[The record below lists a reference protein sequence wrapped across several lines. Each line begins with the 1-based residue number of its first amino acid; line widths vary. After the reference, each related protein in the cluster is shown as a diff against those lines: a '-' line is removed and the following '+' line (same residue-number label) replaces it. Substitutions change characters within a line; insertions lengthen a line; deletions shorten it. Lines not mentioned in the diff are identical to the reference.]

1 MEGAMDLKDL
11 EKMTVV
17 KLREEA
23 TRFEDVKGAIGM
35 SKDQLID
42 LLCDKY
48 GIQKK
53 QALPKGIGRRALKA
67 RIRQMHAQRDE
78 VLASGDQKRAH
89 VHRRRLKSL
98 RRRLRKVIEKAAHGK
113 PAAGKEVSA
122 G

>member
-1 MEGAMDLKDL
+1 MDLKDL

-35 SKDQLID
+35 SKQQLID
-42 LLCDKY
+42 LLCDKH
-48 GIQKK
+48 GIPRK

-67 RIRQMHAQRDE
+67 RIRQMRGQRDE
-78 VLASGDQKRAH
+78 VLAAGDPRRAQ

-113 PAAGKEVSA
+113 PPAGKEA
-122 G
+122 PKA